1 MENPHKPIPVVNEWA
16 RPFWE
21 GTRQHKLLIQRCRE
35 CGAYIFYPRKY
46 CPECFSENIEW
57 VESSGRGHV
66 YSFTI
71 VQNNPPSAFLQDVPY
86 VVAIVKLEEGVQML
100 SNIVDWQS
108 TTLRCEMP
116 VVVTF
121 EKLTEEFTLPK
132 FRPV

>member
-21 GTRQHKLLIQRCRE
+21 GARQHKLLIQRCKE
-35 CGAYIFYPRKY
+35 CGAYIFYPRMC
-46 CPECFSENIEW
+46 CPECFSQDIEW
-57 VESSGRGHV
+57 VESSGRGTV

-100 SNIVDWQS
+100 SNIVDWQAA
-108 TTLRCEMP
+108 TLRCDMP
-116 VVVTF
+116 VTVTF
-121 EKLTEEFTLPK
+121 EKLNEEFTLPK
-132 FRPV
+132 FRPA